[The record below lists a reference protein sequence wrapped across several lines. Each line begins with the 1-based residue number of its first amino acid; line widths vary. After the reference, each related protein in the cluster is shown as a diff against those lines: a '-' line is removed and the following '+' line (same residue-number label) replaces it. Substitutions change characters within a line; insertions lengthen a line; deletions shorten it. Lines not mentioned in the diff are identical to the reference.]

1 MRLFC
6 LLTAIYTRKRGRF
19 EWCDGQ
25 LAMDEN
31 LVVQKSGVALY
42 DGQEKTSF
50 ECGMLILTTHRLLW
64 RAYRNNNCVLCL
76 PLALCVYIEEHPS
89 GFTKSAKIIVHLHS
103 APSNKHPGPA
113 SSSAFTYV
121 RLSFRESGEK
131 EFFRYFKE
139 QLESKKWE
147 KTETVP
153 PAQENLQSAPRHRAG
168 IIGIERAIQKK
179 QEDTDK
185 NISQAF
191 EDLSNLMEKAKDM
204 VHVSK
209 TIANKIR
216 EKQGDI
222 TEDETVRFKSY
233 LLSMGIPNPVTR
245 ETHGTGDR
253 YYIQLAH
260 ELNDVLEAPI
270 NDCGGMMTLTDAYCR
285 VNRARGMELLA
296 PEDLL
301 HACEIMESLK
311 LNIRFRVFDS
321 GVMVLQSR
329 SHNEE
334 EAIEQTVDVVKKKGS
349 ATAEELSQLIG
360 VSVILARERLLL
372 SEKVGGICR
381 DENVEGLR
389 FYPNL
394 FLNTAA

>member
-1 MRLFC
+1 MD
-6 LLTAIYTRKRGRF
+6 RF

-25 LAMDEN
+25 LTLDEN

-50 ECGMLILTTHRLLW
+50 EGGMLMLTTHRLLW

-76 PLALCVYIEEHPS
+76 SLSLCVYIEEQPS
-89 GFTKSAKIIVHLHS
+89 GFTKSAKIIVHLHP
-103 APSNKHPGPA
+103 ALANKAPGPA
-113 SSSAFTYV
+113 ASSSFTYV

-139 QLESKKWE
+139 QLENKKWE
-147 KTETVP
+147 KTDTVP
-153 PAQENLQSAPRHRAG
+153 PPQQIQQSAPRHRAG

-191 EDLSNLMEKAKDM
+191 EDLSNLMEKAKEM
-204 VHVSK
+204 VHLSK
-209 TIANKIR
+209 TIANKIK

-253 YYIQLAH
+253 YYNQLAH
-260 ELNDVLEAPI
+260 ELNDILEIPI

-285 VNRARGMELLA
+285 VNRARGMELLS

-334 EAIEQTVDVVKKKGS
+334 ETIEKTVDMVKKKGS

-360 VSVILARERLLL
+360 VSVILAKERLLL
-372 SEKVGGICR
+372 TEKVGGVCR

-394 FLNTAA
+394 FLDSAA